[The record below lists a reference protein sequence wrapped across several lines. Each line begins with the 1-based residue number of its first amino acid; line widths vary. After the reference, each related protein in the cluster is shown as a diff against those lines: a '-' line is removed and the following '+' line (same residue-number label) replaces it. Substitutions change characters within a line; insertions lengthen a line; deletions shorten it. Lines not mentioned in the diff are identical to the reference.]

1 MSIEKPLASASETL
15 PEHDSA
21 QAEKVSWETYLKT
34 HKEVVLSES
43 DEAMTPELKQELMS
57 RVGEAVFDGN
67 ELDYIDNEAN
77 WARVSMVYGQIGDAN
92 EEQMRGALQTQGFKF
107 VSTG

>member
-67 ELDYIDNEAN
+67 ELDYIDNEGS
-77 WARVSMVYGQIGDAN
+77 WARVSMDYGHIGEAK
-92 EEQMRGALQTQGFKF
+92 EEQMRDALETNGFKC
-107 VSTG
+107 SDTP